1 MKYNKQVISIVDQIQ
16 TLQQRGLII
25 NDREKAIATL
35 ERTSYFRLAGYWR
48 AMEKDPVRHL
58 FLPNSH
64 FDDVLLYYRFGK
76 DLKLLLFSAV
86 QTIEVAVR
94 TRIIQR
100 FSSAHGSF
108 WFMESDKAIDKAF
121 FYSNLDSIRREVQ
134 RSKEDFI
141 TDHFNKYSIPD
152 LPPAWKTLEVVS
164 LGMLSKLF
172 RNFAD
177 KQSKDQVAADFDLP
191 QHLILE
197 GWLESL
203 TTLRNHIAHHARVC
217 NRRFPHKPELLRKIG
232 RISKSFVNKGSLRD
246 WEKSGLRIGN
256 CSQFHI
262 LL

>member
-1 MKYNKQVISIVDQIQ
+1 MLKSSRFNG
-16 TLQQRGLII
+16 TL
-25 NDREKAIATL
+25 
-35 ERTSYFRLAGYWR
+35 
-48 AMEKDPVRHL
+48 V
-58 FLPNSH
+58 
-64 FDDVLLYYRFGK
+64 YRFDK

-217 NRRFPHKPELLRKIG
+217 NRRFPHKPELLRKP
-232 RISKSFVNKGSLRD
+232 
-246 WEKSGLRIGN
+246 
-256 CSQFHI
+256 SQPWITNMDIKPYKLYLQLCCIAYWLNSIDSDNRFTIHI
-262 LL
+262 KELLSNYPTIDPTAMGFPHKWQQEPLWTRHI